1 MPGWGAGRKLDPQC
15 MCAVGGVSSSP
26 RPRLQAAGSLPGY
39 TPGFWGQSSQFPVH
53 RRAWP
58 SAGRGAVPPLSCL
71 GFLRG
76 SHSCWGCCISYT
88 GSSGSPA
95 SLAEPVGL
103 SPPPPFKLGRCF
115 SCCCAG
121 VWASLCHLVH
131 VVAAGPLPTRRGCA
145 WAPAPCA
152 LSAEPVPGSSAPS
165 LAGLL
170 LVLPGA
176 QFSVPSRDCP
186 GHCPAFPARPVTSMC
201 LSVTTLFCAD
211 DYICLL
217 LCPQGSVLYI

>member
-88 GSSGSPA
+88 GWSGSPA

-121 VWASLCHLVH
+121 VWGVCATWSTRSLRGLCPPSE
-131 VVAAGPLPTRRGCA
+131 AAPGPLHR
-145 WAPAPCA
+145 
-152 LSAEPVPGSSAPS
+152 V
-165 LAGLL
+165 
-170 LVLPGA
+170 
-176 QFSVPSRDCP
+176 
-186 GHCPAFPARPVTSMC
+186 
-201 LSVTTLFCAD
+201 
-211 DYICLL
+211 
-217 LCPQGSVLYI
+217 LCPQSQCLAPVPLPWRGCS